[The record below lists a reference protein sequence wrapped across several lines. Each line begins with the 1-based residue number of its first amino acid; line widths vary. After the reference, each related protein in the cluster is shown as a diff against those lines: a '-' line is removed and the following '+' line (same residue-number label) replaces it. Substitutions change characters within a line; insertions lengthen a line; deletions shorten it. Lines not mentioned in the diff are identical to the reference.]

1 MPDTVLST
9 LYVLTLFNPHDDP
22 EIGMIF
28 IITIVFSIVYMR
40 DQRWREDKSLLQVT
54 VSKW

>member
-1 MPDTVLST
+1 MPDTILNT
-9 LYVLTLFNPHDDP
+9 LYVLTRFNPHDDP

-28 IITIVFSIVYMR
+28 IITIVFSTVYMR
-40 DQRWREDKSLLQVT
+40 DQRCREDKSLLQVT